1 MYMND
6 QLDYA
11 NIIRN
16 FYYAAKSCL
25 LPSSD
30 DEVSSVC
37 ILDI

>member
-1 MYMND
+1 MND
-6 QLDYA
+6 QLYYA

-16 FYYAAKSCL
+16 FYYAAKICL

-30 DEVSSVC
+30 DEVTSVS